1 MGGAAQEQHGR
12 GGKEQSDQRHTDETA
27 GAYRVT
33 GLPTSVVIRPDGIV
47 HAMHL
52 GVPGDYVE
60 TMKREIIDAFEI
72 VREAE
77 EADEAEDE

>member
-1 MGGAAQEQHGR
+1 M
-12 GGKEQSDQRHTDETA
+12 DYTDETG
-27 GAYRVT
+27 GAYGVT
-33 GLPTSVVIRPDGIV
+33 GIPTSVVIRPDGIV

-60 TMKREIIDAFEI
+60 TMKREIIDAFET

-77 EADEAEDE
+77 EAEQADDE